1 MKKIILFV
9 AALLAA
15 LPFTLAS
22 SIVNAEEVTEEPTN
36 EETVIEDTESPVII
50 GENSYNAT
58 TKSQLS
64 IDTLTNTLTVIDDS
78 EVELTVSSDTYSS
91 SWNKPGEYHVVYKAT
106 DAASNS
112 AFFTI
117 KIVVTDGVAPVFYD
131 KNGEIKSSMVV
142 IKSSNTLL
150 TKDELMKKV
159 ICLDDI
165 DGEIIDFE
173 VISDSYTG
181 FGDKSGTYSI
191 KFSASDKAKNSAEF
205 EITIAVV
212 TNLEDIIIYDYTKV
226 VTPANRKLS
235 KTDFANI
242 LKTCGYY
249 TESTTTYIDVDCEA
263 YESSSELPGTYL
275 VECSLKSTAGTEK
288 TITLTVEVIEE
299 QNSDIKSDETN
310 GVLRIIKKIWDFFV
324 NLFSKFFDWLT
335 GLFD

>member
-117 KIVVTDGVAPVFYD
+117 RKTILSFF
-131 KNGEIKSSMVV
+131 
-142 IKSSNTLL
+142 
-150 TKDELMKKV
+150 
-159 ICLDDI
+159 I
-165 DGEIIDFE
+165 DGIFF
-173 VISDSYTG
+173 V
-181 FGDKSGTYSI
+181 
-191 KFSASDKAKNSAEF
+191 
-205 EITIAVV
+205 
-212 TNLEDIIIYDYTKV
+212 L
-226 VTPANRKLS
+226 KL
-235 KTDFANI
+235 
-242 LKTCGYY
+242 
-249 TESTTTYIDVDCEA
+249 A
-263 YESSSELPGTYL
+263 Y
-275 VECSLKSTAGTEK
+275 K
-288 TITLTVEVIEE
+288 TISTIFNKVM
-299 QNSDIKSDETN
+299 
-310 GVLRIIKKIWDFFV
+310 R
-324 NLFSKFFDWLT
+324 LFKV
-335 GLFD
+335 